1 MDFASVQPVHRLLK
15 MTHFRT
21 RAVHAGQ
28 LPDPVTGALAT
39 PIVPTTAFGYGS
51 LERGAAL
58 FAGEISGYRYS
69 RFANPTVAA
78 LEAKMADLEGAPAA
92 VAFASGTAA
101 TASVLLALAKPGDEV
116 AFLGPLYGG
125 TENLFRDMGQ
135 RWGIRVVD
143 ATQCGLQAALNPATR
158 LVWVETLTNPSLRLH
173 DLAEVAAVACA
184 HGVLTVADNTFC
196 TPWLV
201 RPLEH
206 GIDLVLHSMT
216 KYLGGHG
223 DATGGVVAGAETL
236 VAAVRKTGLGQV
248 GGNLAPQEAHAFL
261 RGIKTLPLRMAA
273 HCEGA
278 AAVAHFLAQHPAV
291 RVVHY
296 PGLPSHAQHAL
307 AQRMLRGG
315 AGGMVAFELARS
327 ERAVAAT
334 VLNRLRLFTQ
344 AVSLGDVDSLACHP
358 ASTTH
363 SSVSPEVRALNGVS
377 EGLIRLSVG
386 IEHPDDLIADLAQA
400 LEGV

>member
-1 MDFASVQPVHRLLK
+1 MLHL
-15 MTHFRT
+15 RT

-28 LPDPVTGALAT
+28 HPDAASGAIAT
-39 PIVPTTAFGYGS
+39 PITQTTAFGYGT

-58 FAGEISGYRYS
+58 FAGEVPGYRYS

-78 LEAKMADLEGAPAA
+78 LEAKIADLEGAQAA

-101 TASVLLALAKPGDEV
+101 TSSVLLGLLNPGDEIV
-116 AFLGPLYGG
+116 FLGPLYGG
-125 TENLFRDMGQ
+125 TEDLFRQMGE
-135 RWGIRVVD
+135 RFGIRVVD
-143 ATQCGLQAALNPATR
+143 ATQLGLAACLTPATR
-158 LVWVETLTNPSLRLH
+158 MVWVETLTNPSLRLH
-173 DLAEVAAVACA
+173 DLAEVAAIAQA
-184 HGVLTVADNTFC
+184 HGVPSVADNTFC
-196 TPWLV
+196 TPCLV

-216 KYLGGHG
+216 KYMGGHG
-223 DATGGVVAGAETL
+223 DATGGIVAGP
-236 VAAVRKTGLGQV
+236 AALIASVRKTGLGHV
-248 GGNLAPQEAHAFL
+248 GGNLSPQEAFLFL

-278 AAVAHFLAQHPAV
+278 AAVAHFLAQHPVV

-296 PGLPSHAQHAL
+296 PGLASHPQHAL
-307 AQRMLRGG
+307 ARRLLHGG
-315 AGGMVAFELARS
+315 FGGMVAFELVRN
-327 ERAVAAT
+327 ERTAAAA

-363 SSVSPEVRALNGVS
+363 SFVSAAVRAQNGIS

-386 IEHPDDLIADLAQA
+386 IEHPDDLIADLEHA
-400 LEGV
+400 LRHAE

>member
-1 MDFASVQPVHRLLK
+1 

-21 RAVHAGQ
+21 RAIHAGQ
-28 LPDPVTGALAT
+28 HPDAASGAIAT
-39 PIVPTTAFGYGS
+39 PITQTTAFGYGT
-51 LERGAAL
+51 LEHGAAL
-58 FAGEISGYRYS
+58 FAGEVPGYRYS

-78 LEAKMADLEGAPAA
+78 LEDKMADLEGAPAA

-101 TASVLLALAKPGDEV
+101 TSSVLLGLLNPGDEI

-125 TENLFRDMGQ
+125 TEGLFRQMGE
-135 RWGIRVVD
+135 RFGIRVVD
-143 ATQCGLQAALNPATR
+143 ATQLGLAACLTPATR
-158 LVWVETLTNPSLRLH
+158 MVWVETLTNPSLRLH
-173 DLAEVAAVACA
+173 DLAEVAAIAKA

-206 GIDLVLHSMT
+206 GIDLVMHSMT

-223 DATGGVVAGAETL
+223 DATGGIVAGP
-236 VAAVRKTGLGQV
+236 AALIATVRKTGLGHV
-248 GGNLAPQEAHAFL
+248 GGNLSPQEAFLFL

-278 AAVAHFLAQHPAV
+278 SAVAHFLTRHPAV

-296 PGLPSHAQHAL
+296 PGLASHPQHAL
-307 AQRMLRGG
+307 AQRLLQGG
-315 AGGMVAFELARS
+315 FGGMVAFELVRN
-327 ERAVAAT
+327 ERPAAAA
-334 VLNRLRLFTQ
+334 VLNRLQLFTQ

-363 SSVSPEVRALNGVS
+363 SFVSAAVRAQNGIT

-386 IEHPDDLIADLAQA
+386 IEHPDDLVADLEQA
-400 LEGV
+400 LSQAD

>member
-1 MDFASVQPVHRLLK
+1 
-15 MTHFRT
+15 MTHLRT

-28 LPDPVTGALAT
+28 HPEPGTGAIAT
-39 PIVPTTAFGYGS
+39 PISQSTAFGYGT
-51 LERGAAL
+51 LEHGAAI
-58 FAGEISGYRYS
+58 FAGEAPGYRYS

-78 LEAKMADLEGAPAA
+78 LEAKMADLEGAPTA
-92 VAFASGTAA
+92 VAFSSGTAA
-101 TASVLLALAKPGDEV
+101 TSSVLLGLLNPGDEI

-125 TENLFRDMGQ
+125 TEGLFRQLGE
-135 RWGIRVVD
+135 RFGIRVVD
-143 ATQCGLQAALNPATR
+143 ATQQGLAASLTPATR
-158 LVWVETLTNPSLRLH
+158 MVWVETLTNPSLRLH
-173 DLAEVAAVACA
+173 DLAEVAAIAKA

-196 TPWLV
+196 TPYLA

-223 DATGGVVAGAETL
+223 DATGGIVAGA
-236 VAAVRKTGLGQV
+236 VALIASVRKTGLGHV
-248 GGNLAPQEAHAFL
+248 GGNLSPQEAFLFL

-273 HCEGA
+273 HCDGA
-278 AAVAHFLAQHPAV
+278 AAVAHFLAGHPAV

-296 PGLPSHAQHAL
+296 PGLASHPQHAL
-307 AQRMLRGG
+307 ARRLLQGG
-315 AGGMVAFELARS
+315 FGGMVAFELVRNERS
-327 ERAVAAT
+327 AAAA
-334 VLNRLRLFTQ
+334 VLNRLKLFTQ

-363 SSVSPEVRALNGVS
+363 SFVTAEVRAQNGIT

-386 IEHPDDLIADLAQA
+386 IEHPDDLIADLEHA
-400 LEGV
+400 LRHAV